1 MLPEI
6 FLKLAKLYEENGF
19 SLYMVGGTSRDF
31 LLGKEISD
39 FDFATD
45 ATPEQEK
52 KFLQEGDY
60 SFSSYGIIKI
70 KHQGI
75 HIDIATFRIEKNY
88 LDYRHPSKVMFTK
101 SMELDSKRRDFTIN
115 AIYIDKCGHVFDFF
129 SGIFDLRNRIL
140 RFIGNPIDRIKE
152 DPLRIIRGERFAK
165 KLNLKIEKKSKD
177 AIYSF
182 SFLLDNLNPRKVEME
197 RKKFDVLF

>member
-60 SFSSYGIIKI
+60 S
-70 KHQGI
+70 
-75 HIDIATFRIEKNY
+75 
-88 LDYRHPSKVMFTK
+88 
-101 SMELDSKRRDFTIN
+101 
-115 AIYIDKCGHVFDFF
+115 
-129 SGIFDLRNRIL
+129 
-140 RFIGNPIDRIKE
+140 
-152 DPLRIIRGERFAK
+152 
-165 KLNLKIEKKSKD
+165 LK
-177 AIYSF
+177 
-182 SFLLDNLNPRKVEME
+182 
-197 RKKFDVLF
+197 

>member
-1 MLPEI
+1 
-6 FLKLAKLYEENGF
+6 
-19 SLYMVGGTSRDF
+19 
-31 LLGKEISD
+31 
-39 FDFATD
+39 
-45 ATPEQEK
+45 
-52 KFLQEGDY
+52 
-60 SFSSYGIIKI
+60 
-70 KHQGI
+70 
-75 HIDIATFRIEKNY
+75 
-88 LDYRHPSKVMFTK
+88 MFTK

-115 AIYIDKCGHVFDFF
+115 AIYIDKCGRVFDYF
-129 SGIFDLRNRIL
+129 SGIFDLRNRVL